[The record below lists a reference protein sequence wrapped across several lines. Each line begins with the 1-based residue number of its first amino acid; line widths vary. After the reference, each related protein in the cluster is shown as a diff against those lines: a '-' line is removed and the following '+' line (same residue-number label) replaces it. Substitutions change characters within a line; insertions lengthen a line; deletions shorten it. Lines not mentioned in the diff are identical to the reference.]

1 MPAVTEAYPKQNDNK
16 TYEHCK
22 QHVIMMYNEIRSLLK
37 FASLTMIEPGLGRK
51 LTQPLIEIISRF

>member
-1 MPAVTEAYPKQNDNK
+1 
-16 TYEHCK
+16 
-22 QHVIMMYNEIRSLLK
+22 MMYNEIRSLLK